1 MAFREQCVS
10 SISEWTGLVV
20 RGRQQGRQEVTVPT
34 ATGTA
39 DPTSPTGRHV
49 IAPLIPALAREQ
61 PAAAARILSDSPFTS
76 SAAPRAG
83 AVSPF
88 LTGHPQP

>member
-1 MAFREQCVS
+1 MS
-10 SISEWTGLVV
+10 SISEWTGLIV
-20 RGRQQGRQEVTVPT
+20 RDRQQGRQEVTVPT

-39 DPTSPTGRHV
+39 TPTSPTGPRA
-49 IAPLIPALAREQ
+49 APPIPSPARVSTA
-61 PAAAARILSDSPFTS
+61 PADRIRPHFPFTS
-76 SAAPRAG
+76 SAALRAG